1 MTLWH
6 DTCTH
11 DRHRRRRMAACH
23 EHANVRR
30 GCSRAVAYE
39 PASPRRRYFVEGPLD
54 AAYVLLEER
63 REQLFNLSP
72 R

>member
-6 DTCTH
+6 ETCAH
-11 DRHRRRRMAACH
+11 DRHRRRRLIACD
-23 EHANVRR
+23 EHTKVRR
-30 GCSRAVAYE
+30 GCSTAVAPE
-39 PASPRRRYFVEGPLD
+39 PATSRVRCFVEGPLD

-63 REQLFNLSP
+63 RAQLFSFT